1 MGTIAK
7 VPMLIKWYNSI
18 VKKIVLSFIALL
30 LVFSFSLATASN
42 AEAIQKVKGY
52 TTKKGTYVAPHY
64 KQSPNKSKF
73 DNFSTKGNINPFT
86 GKKGSVNPFK
96 Y

>member
-1 MGTIAK
+1 M
-7 VPMLIKWYNSI
+7 
-18 VKKIVLSFIALL
+18 KKIILSLIALS

-42 AEAIQKVKGY
+42 VEALQKVKGY

-73 DNFSTKGNINPFT
+73 DNFSTKGNINPYT
-86 GKKGSVNPFK
+86 GKNGTVNPFK
-96 Y
+96 IK